1 MDFAYILAQTAE
13 VTQTPAPVEETQV
26 VPAVNWIYEQIT
38 TLTWFQA
45 VIAISFGVVYL
56 LYGWR
61 IFKVLAVISFGLLGL
76 RAGMWLGTEFDNQLW
91 GGLIGMGA
99 LAIVSVP
106 LMRWSVS
113 ALGAAAG
120 GIIAASIWYACELPQ
135 QYMWAGAV
143 SGVIAGG
150 MISFIIFRAAVML
163 FTSLVG
169 AAIVMTGLLALVYR
183 YEQNAV
189 PPTNQI
195 NDMIHNHNWFLP
207 VALLVPTLIG
217 IIVQN
222 KLVNSSSKWEL

>member
-26 VPAVNWIYEQIT
+26 VPAVNWIYEQVT

-76 RAGMWLGTEFDNQLW
+76 RAGMWLGTELDNQLW

-99 LAIVSVP
+99 LAVASVP

-169 AAIVMTGLLALVYR
+169 AAITMTGLLALVYQ
-183 YEQNAV
+183 YEQAAV

-195 NDMIHNHNWFLP
+195 NDLIYNHNWFLP
-207 VALLVPTLIG
+207 VVLLVPTLIG

-222 KLVNSSSKWEL
+222 KLVNTSSKWEL